1 MNNDSSINTVLFIF
15 QCYYIGGTEI
25 AATSILA
32 DITKPLGFF
41 KGVEKVCEDLKK
53 KDRQICELAYEKEL
67 DWKNIDLKKMRV
79 RELKKILSDWDED
92 CRGCLEKS
100 EFIDKIESIK
110 HMHIEL

>member
-1 MNNDSSINTVLFIF
+1 
-15 QCYYIGGTEI
+15 
-25 AATSILA
+25 
-32 DITKPLGFF
+32 
-41 KGVEKVCEDLKK
+41 
-53 KDRQICELAYEKEL
+53 
-67 DWKNIDLKKMRV
+67 MRV